1 MAKRVR
7 DTNLESKAA
16 REKLK
21 PRGDPYYRTI
31 DKGLHVGFRRGKNA
45 AVWVMRTY
53 VGDGNY
59 KVENIAKAEG
69 AFDANGIDVLDWWQA
84 VDRAR
89 AILQG
94 RTAGDGP
101 TSPYTVGNALTDYL
115 VHAKERQKSFR
126 DTQLTVE
133 KLIRPIF
140 GEIEIAKL
148 TKRDIS
154 DWHNKLAATPRRLRT
169 KKGKEQKYAAGEMDD
184 VVKRQRKSTANR
196 VLTVLK
202 AALNL
207 AFRDEHVTDDKA
219 WRVESFEDVDTARIR
234 SLSVPEAQRLINA
247 SATDFRKLVQAALQT
262 GCRYGEL
269 CRLKVSDFN
278 AAAETLAIHVS
289 KTGQPRH
296 INLTDEGVEF
306 FKSLTAG
313 REGAALMLTKADG
326 SAWRESHQSRPMVEA
341 CKQGKISPPVKF
353 HELRH
358 TWASLSVMNG
368 MPLMVVAKNLGHVD
382 TRMVEKHYGH
392 LTPSYVKEAIRAGAP
407 RFGLVEK
414 TNVQTL
420 QS

>member
-1 MAKRVR
+1 MAKRLR
-7 DTNLESKAA
+7 DTNLDSKAA

-21 PRGDPYYRTI
+21 ARGDPYYRNI
-31 DKGLHVGFRRGKNA
+31 DRGVHLGYRKGTRGA
-45 AVWVMRTY
+45 AWVMRTY
-53 VGDGNY
+53 DGRNY
-59 KVENIAKAEG
+59 LVRSIGQPDDLLDADG
-69 AFDANGIDVLDWWQA
+69 ANVLTFWQA
-84 VDRAR
+84 VDKAR
-89 AILQG
+89 SLIAQ
-94 RTAGDGP
+94 RVDQPKPA
-101 TSPYTVGNALTDYL
+101 YTVGAALDDYL
-115 VHAKERQKSFR
+115 THAKERQKSFR
-126 DTQLTVE
+126 DTQITVE
-133 KLIRPIF
+133 TMIRPTF
-140 GEIEIAKL
+140 GAIEIAKL

-169 KKGKEQKYAAGEMDD
+169 KKGKEQKYATGEMSD

-219 WRVESFEDVDTARIR
+219 WRRVESFEDVDTARIR
-234 SLSVPEAQRLINA
+234 YLSVAEAQRLINA

-269 CRLKVSDFN
+269 CRLRVNDFN
-278 AAAETLAIHVS
+278 AAAETLAIYVS

-306 FKSLTAG
+306 FRSLTVG

-341 CKQGKISPPVKF
+341 CKQAKISPPVKF

-358 TWASLSVMNG
+358 TWASLSVMNE

-392 LTPSYVKEAIRAGAP
+392 LAPSYVRDAIKAGAP
-407 RFGLVEK
+407 RFALVGE
-414 TNVQTL
+414 TNVQAIG
-420 QS
+420 